1 MTQTVT
7 LERLG
12 APAPHA
18 RSPAPMTVFIAH
30 APADRPAAE
39 LLEAALERRGHFV
52 ERDDGEVALA
62 PPGWTCLKQLGKG
75 ARQPTVRIFRASPAS
90 P

>member
-1 MTQTVT
+1 MPG
-7 LERLG
+7 E
-12 APAPHA
+12 APDL
-18 RSPAPMTVFIAH
+18 VFIDPPYEIIPEV
-30 APADRPAAE
+30 APKLFGRLDE
-39 LLEAALERRGHFV
+39 LLRGKPEALVVFEMP
-52 ERDDGEVALA
+52 GEVALA